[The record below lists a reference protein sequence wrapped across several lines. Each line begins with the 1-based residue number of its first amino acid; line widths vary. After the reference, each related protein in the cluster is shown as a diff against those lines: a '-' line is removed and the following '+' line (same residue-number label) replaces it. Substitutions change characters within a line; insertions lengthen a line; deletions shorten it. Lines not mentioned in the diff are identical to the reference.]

1 MQGHRV
7 HMLELGD
14 DALAARTRQHVH
26 DLAAAHQRCLVI
38 PLQLHAGAE
47 GQWTERA
54 APCMLN
60 NRLQQQRLCTSAE
73 PLLKCRQ
80 RKAGLYASSLDWAF
94 HEVLCQGAWLMVA
107 WPRAGIIRRAD
118 ARCLDS
124 RSREP

>member
-60 NRLQQQRLCTSAE
+60 NRLQQQRLCTSAAA
-73 PLLKCRQ
+73 LLKCRAAAEVQ
-80 RKAGLYASSLDWAF
+80 TAKSGTVCIKFGL
-94 HEVLCQGAWLMVA
+94 
-107 WPRAGIIRRAD
+107 GI
-118 ARCLDS
+118 
-124 RSREP
+124 P